1 MAPMRRFLIPVL
13 LMAGTLVISPER
25 AAAGTDVDLVLVIAV
40 DVSPSMEIDE
50 QELQRKGFVAAF
62 RSPKVHSAIS
72 NGAIGRI
79 AVMYVEWAGA
89 SYHRIVVPWA
99 VIKTPDDALKFSDRL
114 AETFISQSDYTS
126 V

>member
-1 MAPMRRFLIPVL
+1 MAPIRRFLIPL
-13 LMAGTLVISPER
+13 LLIAGTVAISAER
-25 AAAGTDVDLVLVIAV
+25 AAAGTEVDLALVIAV

-50 QELQRKGFVAAF
+50 QELQREGFVAAF

-72 NGAIGRI
+72 NGAIGGI

-89 SYHRIVVPWA
+89 TYQRIVVPWA

-114 AETFISQSDYTS
+114 AEAFISRSDYTS
-126 V
+126 